1 MFAWK
6 GKSDKSMKVSVV
18 IPVHNE
24 ASTLSKV
31 LAEVKK
37 LEPYEIIIVDNGSTD
52 GTKEIALQHHCRV
65 VYYNHSLGNDV
76 GRAIGAREAKGE
88 IVLFLDGDI
97 VMKSEELYAFI
108 KGIQQ
113 GHQIVLNNLTW
124 SVYLKMR
131 PHYTTV
137 GKYMLNRYLNKKEFV
152 VGSLIAIPH
161 AISREV
167 IEKLGWWN
175 LADPA
180 LFQAMA
186 MSRGVDISDMA
197 SVDVIYTN
205 KVRPVHTGT
214 SPDSPYPKATSR
226 IMGDHLRA
234 LQYITETYGKRGGF
248 SEGNRDREF
257 IGQYKPAVLKK
268 EKAKYSAIIPVSEE
282 KMTIR
287 SVIQEVKKAG
297 VDEIIIVANGAD
309 METIKQVKLENV
321 IVVEVTKALGH
332 NVARA
337 IGAMHATAEICLFV
351 DGDFAIP
358 AKKLVPFLRAIED
371 GSDMALNDLQCLL
384 DIFHP
389 ADPISMGKYFV
400 NLVAKRPDLW
410 NNSLTAVPHAIH
422 KKVIEKIGYDSLI
435 IPPLAQM
442 KAILEGFSITTVEFV
457 DVIKTNRVRP
467 EQHEFVNGRISAFDR
482 IFGDQLEAIA
492 YLLQYTDERGG
503 FTDGDRD
510 REIIQ
515 QLRREEENTNEY

>member
-6 GKSDKSMKVSVV
+6 GKRDKSMKVSVV

-65 VYYNHSLGNDV
+65 IYYNHSLGNDV

-97 VMKSEELYAFI
+97 VMKSEELYPFI

-124 SVYLKMR
+124 SVYLKVR

-234 LQYITETYGKRGGF
+234 LQYVIETYGNRGGF
-248 SEGNRDREF
+248 SEGNKDREF
-257 IGQYKPAVLKK
+257 VGKYKPVLLQKK
-268 EKAKYSAIIPVSEE
+268 KAKYSAIIPVSEE
-282 KMTIR
+282 KTTIR

-297 VDEIIIVANGAD
+297 VDEIIVVANGAAVK
-309 METIKQVKLENV
+309 TIKQVKLENV
-321 IVVEVTKALGH
+321 IVVELEEALGH

-337 IGAMHATAEICLFV
+337 IGAMYATADICLFV
-351 DGDFAIP
+351 DSDFVIP
-358 AKKLVPFLRAIED
+358 ATNLILFLRAIED
-371 GSDMALNDLQCLL
+371 GSDVALNDLQCLL
-384 DIFHP
+384 DTFHP

-400 NLVAKRPDLW
+400 NLIAKRPDLW
-410 NNSLTAVPHAIH
+410 NNSLTAVPHAMH
-422 KKVIEKIGYDSLI
+422 KKVIEKIGYDSLV
-435 IPPLAQM
+435 IPPLAQI
-442 KAILEGFSITTVEFV
+442 KAILEGFSITAVELV

-482 IFGDQLEAIA
+482 IFGDQIEAIA
-492 YLLQYTDERGG
+492 YLLQCTDERGG

-510 REIIQ
+510 RDIIQ
-515 QLRREEENTNEY
+515 QLRREEENTNE

>member
-1 MFAWK
+1 
-6 GKSDKSMKVSVV
+6 MKVSVV

-65 VYYNHSLGNDV
+65 IYYNHSLGNDV

-97 VMKSEELYAFI
+97 VMKSEELYPFI

-124 SVYLKMR
+124 SVYLKVR

-257 IGQYKPAVLKK
+257 IEKYKPVVLKK

-282 KMTIR
+282 KTTIR

-309 METIKQVKLENV
+309 IETIKQVNLENV
-321 IVVEVTKALGH
+321 IVVEVTKTLGN

-457 DVIKTNRVRP
+457 DVITTNRVRP

>member
-6 GKSDKSMKVSVV
+6 GKRDKSMKVSVV

-65 VYYNHSLGNDV
+65 IYYNHSLGNDV

-97 VMKSEELYAFI
+97 VMKSEELYPFI

-124 SVYLKMR
+124 SVYLKVR

-234 LQYITETYGKRGGF
+234 LQYVIETYGNRGGF
-248 SEGNRDREF
+248 SEGNKDREF
-257 IGQYKPAVLKK
+257 VGKYKPVLLQKK
-268 EKAKYSAIIPVSEE
+268 KAKYSAIIPLSEE
-282 KMTIR
+282 KTTIR

-309 METIKQVKLENV
+309 IETIKQVNLENV
-321 IVVEVTKALGH
+321 IVVEVTKTLGN

-457 DVIKTNRVRP
+457 DVITTNRVRP

>member
-6 GKSDKSMKVSVV
+6 GKRDKSMKVSVV

-65 VYYNHSLGNDV
+65 IYYNHSLGNDV

-97 VMKSEELYAFI
+97 VMKSEELYPFI

-124 SVYLKMR
+124 SVYLKVR

-257 IGQYKPAVLKK
+257 IGKYKPVELKK

-282 KMTIR
+282 KTTIR

-309 METIKQVKLENV
+309 IETIKQVNLENV
-321 IVVEVTKALGH
+321 IVVEVTKTLGN

-422 KKVIEKIGYDSLI
+422 KKVIEKIGYDSVI

-457 DVIKTNRVRP
+457 DVITTNRVRP

>member
-6 GKSDKSMKVSVV
+6 GKRDKSMKVSVV

-24 ASTLSKV
+24 ESTLSKV

-65 VYYNHSLGNDV
+65 IYYNHSLGNDV

-97 VMKSEELYAFI
+97 VMKSEELYPFI

-124 SVYLKMR
+124 SVYLKVR

-257 IGQYKPAVLKK
+257 IGKYKPVVLKK

-282 KMTIR
+282 KTTIR

-309 METIKQVKLENV
+309 IETIKQVNLENV
-321 IVVEVTKALGH
+321 IVIEFEEAIGH

-337 IGAMHATAEICLFV
+337 VGAMHATAEICLFV
-351 DGDFAIP
+351 DGDSAIP

-410 NNSLTAVPHAIH
+410 NNSLTAVPHAIR

-457 DVIKTNRVRP
+457 DVITTNRVRP

-492 YLLQYTDERGG
+492 YLLQHTDERGG

>member
-6 GKSDKSMKVSVV
+6 GKSDTSMRVSVV

-31 LAEVKK
+31 LVEVRK

-52 GTKEIALQHHCRV
+52 GTKEIALQHNCRV
-65 VYYNHSLGNDV
+65 IYYRYSLGNDV

-97 VMKSEELYAFI
+97 VMKSEELYNFI

-113 GHQIVLNNLTW
+113 GHEIVLNNLTW

-161 AISREV
+161 AISRKV

-214 SPDSPYPKATSR
+214 SPGSPYPKATSR

-234 LQYITETYGKRGGF
+234 LQYVIETYGNRGGF
-248 SEGNRDREF
+248 SEDNRDRAF
-257 IGQYKPAVLKK
+257 VGKYKPVLLQKK
-268 EKAKYSAIIPVSEE
+268 KAKYSAIIPVSEE
-282 KMTIR
+282 KIIIR
-287 SVIQEVKKAG
+287 SVIQEVKEAG
-297 VDEIIIVANGAD
+297 VDEIIVVANGAD
-309 METIKQVKLENV
+309 VETVKQAKLENV
-321 IVVEVTKALGH
+321 IVVEFTKALGH

-337 IGAMHATAEICLFV
+337 IGAMHATADICLFV
-351 DGDFAIP
+351 DGDFVIP
-358 AKKLVPFLRAIED
+358 AKKTH
-371 GSDMALNDLQCLL
+371 S
-384 DIFHP
+384 IF
-389 ADPISMGKYFV
+389 
-400 NLVAKRPDLW
+400 
-410 NNSLTAVPHAIH
+410 TCC
-422 KKVIEKIGYDSLI
+422 
-435 IPPLAQM
+435 
-442 KAILEGFSITTVEFV
+442 
-457 DVIKTNRVRP
+457 
-467 EQHEFVNGRISAFDR
+467 
-482 IFGDQLEAIA
+482 
-492 YLLQYTDERGG
+492 
-503 FTDGDRD
+503 
-510 REIIQ
+510 
-515 QLRREEENTNEY
+515 

>member
-1 MFAWK
+1 
-6 GKSDKSMKVSVV
+6 MKVSVV

-65 VYYNHSLGNDV
+65 IYYNHSLGNDV

-97 VMKSEELYAFI
+97 VMKSEELYPFI

-124 SVYLKMR
+124 SVYLKVR

-257 IGQYKPAVLKK
+257 IGKHKPVELKK

-282 KMTIR
+282 KTTIR

-309 METIKQVKLENV
+309 IETIKQVNLENV
-321 IVVEVTKALGH
+321 IVVEVTKTLGN

-457 DVIKTNRVRP
+457 DVITTNRVRP

>member
-1 MFAWK
+1 
-6 GKSDKSMKVSVV
+6 MKVSVV

-65 VYYNHSLGNDV
+65 IYYNHSLGNDV

-97 VMKSEELYAFI
+97 VMKSEELYPFI

-124 SVYLKMR
+124 SVYLKVR

-257 IGQYKPAVLKK
+257 IGKYKPVELKK

-282 KMTIR
+282 KTTIR

-309 METIKQVKLENV
+309 IETIKQVNLENV
-321 IVVEVTKALGH
+321 IVVEVTKTLGN

-457 DVIKTNRVRP
+457 DVITTNRVRP